1 MFFFGTTFL
10 PHIVVWLGDIG
21 FFEEQPKKA
30 LICYNT
36 CTDLLELVRNNQT
49 LVLLGLLVLLSSS
62 PRRQMFPSDEGRVF
76 LENVKKFVRF

>member
-49 LVLLGLLVLLSSS
+49 LVLLSVGFIVQQ
-62 PRRQMFPSDEGRVF
+62 PKEADVPV
-76 LENVKKFVRF
+76 